1 MFSYLDHLECSV
13 CGATYPHDKPI
24 RTCTACNKVLLARYD
39 LQRLKRE
46 VQREA
51 VEGRQAGMWAFSE
64 LLPASRPEDIITLGE
79 GGTPLL
85 HAQRLGESL
94 GMPSLYI
101 KDEGLNPTGTFKAR
115 GLAAAVSKA
124 KEVGLTRLIMPSAGN
139 AAGAMAA
146 YAARGGLESHVY
158 MPQDAPDGN
167 KLECITLGSELNLVD
182 GHIGDAGV
190 LSRARAAEEG
200 MFDLSTMQEPY
211 RAEGKKTMG
220 LEIAM
225 QLGWRMPDAIIYPTG
240 GGTGII
246 GMYKGYQELLGLGWV
261 EGRLPRFIA
270 VQAEG
275 CQPVVHAYESGAEA
289 SQAWPNPHTVADGL
303 RVPHPFADY
312 LVLEAI
318 RETGG
323 TALTVSDS
331 DMVDAMREMAA
342 AEGVFACPEGAA
354 TLVASKRLLASGE
367 LDPEGTTVLL
377 NTGSAYKYLNLLGDG

>member
-1 MFSYLDHLECSV
+1 MFSYIDRLECSV
-13 CGATYPHDKPI
+13 CGARYAHDRPI
-24 RTCTACNKVLLARYD
+24 RTCAACNKVLLARYD
-39 LQRLKRE
+39 LPRLGRE
-46 VQREA
+46 VDRAA
-51 VEGRQAGMWAFSE
+51 VEGRSAGMWSFSE
-64 LLPASRPEDIITLGE
+64 LLPASTPEDVITLGE

-85 HAQRLGESL
+85 RAPRLGASL

-115 GLAAAVSKA
+115 GLSAAVSKA

-146 YAARGGLESHVY
+146 YAARGGIEAHVY

-167 KLECITLGSELNLVD
+167 KLECLALGSELNLVD

-220 LEIAM
+220 LEIAL

-246 GMYKGYQELLGLGWV
+246 GMWKGYHELLELGWV

-275 CQPVVHAYESGAEA
+275 CQPVVHAYDSGAEA
-289 SQAWPNPHTVADGL
+289 SQAWPNPHTIADGL

-312 LVLEAI
+312 MVLQAI

-323 TALTVSDS
+323 TALTVSDAE
-331 DMVDAMREMAA
+331 MVDAMKEMAS

-354 TLVASKRLLASGE
+354 TLVAARKLLAAGS

-377 NTGSAYKYLNLLGDG
+377 NTGSAYKYLGLLG

>member
-13 CGATYPHDKPI
+13 CGAEYPHDKPI
-24 RTCTACNKVLLARYD
+24 RTCTVCNKVLLARYD
-39 LQRLKRE
+39 LPRLKRE
-46 VQREA
+46 VAREA
-51 VEGRQAGMWAFSE
+51 IEGRQAGMWAFSE

-85 HAQRLGESL
+85 HAPRLGASL

-124 KEVGLTRLIMPSAGN
+124 KEVGLTQLIMPSAGN

-146 YAARGGLESHVY
+146 YAARGGLEAHVY
-158 MPQDAPDGN
+158 MPQDAPEGN
-167 KLECITLGSELNLVD
+167 KLECLTLGSELNLVD

-220 LEIAM
+220 LEIAL

-246 GMYKGYQELLGLGWV
+246 GMFKGYQELLELGWV
-261 EGRLPRFIA
+261 EGKLPRFIA

-275 CQPVVHAYESGAEA
+275 CQPVAHAWELGADTAE
-289 SQAWPNPHTVADGL
+289 AWPNPHTVADGL

-312 LVLEAI
+312 LVLQAI

-323 TALTVSDS
+323 TALTVSDPE
-331 DMVDAMREMAA
+331 MVEAMKEMAA

-354 TLVASKRLLASGE
+354 TLVAAKKLLAAGS
-367 LDPEGTTVLL
+367 LDPEGTTILL
-377 NTGSAYKYLNLLGDG
+377 NTGSAYKYLGLLG

>member
-1 MFSYLDHLECSV
+1 MFSYIDHLECSV
-13 CGATYPHDKPI
+13 CGAVYPHNKPI
-24 RTCTACNKVLLARYD
+24 RTCTACNRVLLARYD
-39 LQRLKRE
+39 LPRLKRE
-46 VQREA
+46 VDRTTI
-51 VEGRQAGMWAFSE
+51 EGRHSSMWAFSE
-64 LLPASRPEDIITLGE
+64 LLPASTPEDIITLGE

-85 HAQRLGESL
+85 HAQRLGQSL
-94 GMPSLYI
+94 GMPNLYV

-146 YAARGGLESHVY
+146 YAARGGIEAHVY
-158 MPQDAPDGN
+158 MPQDAPDAN
-167 KLECITLGSELNLVD
+167 KLECITHGSELNLVD

-220 LEIAM
+220 LEIAL
-225 QLGWRMPDAIIYPTG
+225 QLGWRMPDAILYPTG

-246 GMYKGYQELLGLGWV
+246 GMWKGFHELLELGWV
-261 EGRLPRFIA
+261 EGNLPRFIA

-275 CQPVVHAYESGAEA
+275 CQPVVHAYEEGTET
-289 SQAWPNPHTVADGL
+289 SQAWPNPHTIADGL

-312 LVLEAI
+312 LVLQAI

-323 TALTVSDS
+323 TALTVSDPE
-331 DMVDAMREMAA
+331 MVDAMKEMAA
-342 AEGVFACPEGAA
+342 SEGVFACPEGAA
-354 TLVASKRLLASGE
+354 TLVAAKKLLAAGE

-377 NTGSAYKYLNLLGDG
+377 NTGSAYKYLSLLG

>member
-1 MFSYLDHLECSV
+1 MFSYLDHLECSM
-13 CGATYPHDKPI
+13 CGAEYPHDKPI

-39 LQRLKRE
+39 LPRLKRE
-46 VQREA
+46 VAREA
-51 VEGRQAGMWAFSE
+51 IEGRQAGMWAFSE

-85 HAQRLGESL
+85 HAPRLGASL

-124 KEVGLTRLIMPSAGN
+124 KEVGLTQLIMPSAGN

-146 YAARGGLESHVY
+146 YAARGGLEAYVY
-158 MPQDAPDGN
+158 MPQDAPEGN

-225 QLGWRMPDAIIYPTG
+225 QLGWRMPEAIIYPTG

-246 GMYKGYQELLGLGWV
+246 GMWKGYLELLELGWV
-261 EGRLPRFIA
+261 EGKLPRFIA

-289 SQAWPNPHTVADGL
+289 SQAWPNPYTVADGL

-312 LVLEAI
+312 LVLQAI

-323 TALTVSDS
+323 TALTVSDAE
-331 DMVDAMREMAA
+331 MVHAMKEMAA

-354 TLVASKRLLASGE
+354 TLVAAKRLLGSGQ
-367 LDPEGTTVLL
+367 LNPEGVTVLL
-377 NTGSAYKYLNLLGDG
+377 NTGSAYKYLGLLGDV

>member
-1 MFSYLDHLECSV
+1 MFSYLEHLECSV
-13 CGATYPHDKPI
+13 CGATYPHDRPV
-24 RTCTACNKVLLARYD
+24 RTCPACNKVLLARYD
-39 LQRLKRE
+39 LQRLRRE
-46 VQREA
+46 VDRSVIQ
-51 VEGRQAGMWAFSE
+51 GRQAGMWAFSE
-64 LLPASRPEDIITLGE
+64 MLPASRPEDVITLGE

-94 GMPSLYI
+94 GMPRLYI

-115 GLAAAVSKA
+115 GLSAAVSKA

-146 YAARGGLESHVY
+146 YAARGGLEAHVY
-158 MPQDAPDGN
+158 MPQDAPEGN
-167 KLECITLGSELNLVD
+167 KLECLALGSELNLVD

-220 LEIAM
+220 LEIAL

-246 GMYKGYQELLGLGWV
+246 GMFKGYMELLELGWV
-261 EGRLPRFIA
+261 EGNLPRFIA
-270 VQAEG
+270 VQADG
-275 CQPVVHAYESGAEA
+275 CQPVVHAWDSGMEA
-289 SQAWPNPHTVADGL
+289 SQAWPDPHTVADGL

-312 LVLEAI
+312 LVLQAI

-323 TALTVSDS
+323 TALAVDDTE
-331 DMVDAMREMAA
+331 MVEAMREMAA
-342 AEGVFACPEGAA
+342 TEGVFACPEGAA
-354 TLVASKRLLASGE
+354 TLVAARKLLLAGG

-377 NTGSAYKYLNLLGDG
+377 NTGSAYKYLGLL

>member
-1 MFSYLDHLECSV
+1 MFSYIDHLECSV
-13 CGATYPHDKPI
+13 CGAVYPHNKPI
-24 RTCTACNKVLLARYD
+24 RICAACNKVLLARYD
-39 LQRLKRE
+39 LPRLKRD
-46 VQREA
+46 VDRTA
-51 VEGRQAGMWAFSE
+51 IEGRHSSMWAFSE
-64 LLPASRPEDIITLGE
+64 LLPASTPEDIITLGE

-85 HAQRLGESL
+85 HAQRLGASL
-94 GMPSLYI
+94 GMPNLYI

-146 YAARGGLESHVY
+146 YAARGGIEAHVY
-158 MPQDAPDGN
+158 MPQDAPDAN
-167 KLECITLGSELNLVD
+167 KLECTTHGSELNLVD

-220 LEIAM
+220 LEIAL
-225 QLGWRMPDAIIYPTG
+225 QLGWRMPDAILYPTG

-246 GMYKGYQELLGLGWV
+246 GMWKGFHELLELGWV
-261 EGRLPRFIA
+261 EGNLPRFIA

-275 CQPVVHAYESGAEA
+275 CQPVVHAYEAGTDT
-289 SQAWPNPHTVADGL
+289 SQAWPNPHTIADGL

-312 LVLEAI
+312 LVLQAI

-323 TALTVSDS
+323 TALTVSDPE
-331 DMVDAMREMAA
+331 MVDAMKEIAA
-342 AEGVFACPEGAA
+342 AEGVFACPEGSA
-354 TLVASKRLLASGE
+354 TLVAAKSMLAAGE

-377 NTGSAYKYLNLLGDG
+377 NTGSAYKYLSLLD

>member
-13 CGATYPHDKPI
+13 CGATYPHDRPI
-24 RTCTACNKVLLARYD
+24 RICLACNKVLLARYD
-39 LQRLKRE
+39 LPRLKRE
-46 VQREA
+46 VDRA
-51 VEGRQAGMWAFSE
+51 SIEGRQDGMWAFSE
-64 LLPASRPEDIITLGE
+64 LLPASRPEDVITLGE

-85 HAQRLGESL
+85 HAQRLGEEL

-167 KLECITLGSELNLVD
+167 KKECVTLGSSLNLVD

-190 LSRARAAEEG
+190 LSRARAAAEG

-246 GMYKGYQELLGLGWV
+246 GMYKGYQELLELGWV
-261 EGRLPRFIA
+261 EGTLPRFIA

-275 CQPVVHAYESGAEA
+275 CQPIVEAFRLGSDA
-289 SQAWPNPHTVADGL
+289 SQSWPEPHTVADGL

-312 LVLEAI
+312 LVLQAI
-318 RETGG
+318 RGTGG
-323 TALTVSDS
+323 TAVTVKDEE
-331 DMVDAMREMAA
+331 MVSAMREMAS

-354 TLVASKRLLASGE
+354 TLVAAKQLLSSGQLGHE
-367 LDPEGTTVLL
+367 ATTVLL
-377 NTGSAYKYLNLLGDG
+377 NTGSAYKYLGLLSDH

>member
-1 MFSYLDHLECSV
+1 MFSYLEHLECSV
-13 CGATYPHDKPI
+13 CGATYPHDRPV
-24 RTCTACNKVLLARYD
+24 RTCPACNKVLLARYD
-39 LQRLKRE
+39 LQRLRRE
-46 VQREA
+46 VDRSVIQ
-51 VEGRQAGMWAFSE
+51 GRQAGMWAFSE
-64 LLPASRPEDIITLGE
+64 MLPASRPEDVITLGE

-94 GMPSLYI
+94 GMPRLYI

-115 GLAAAVSKA
+115 GLSAAVSKA

-146 YAARGGLESHVY
+146 YAARGGLEAHVY
-158 MPQDAPDGN
+158 MPQDAPEGN
-167 KLECITLGSELNLVD
+167 KLECLALGSELNLVD

-220 LEIAM
+220 LEIAL

-246 GMYKGYQELLGLGWV
+246 GMFKGYMELLELGWV
-261 EGRLPRFIA
+261 EGNLPRFIA
-270 VQAEG
+270 VQADG
-275 CQPVVHAYESGAEA
+275 CQPVVHAWDSGMEA
-289 SQAWPNPHTVADGL
+289 SQAWPDPHTVADGL

-312 LVLEAI
+312 LVLQAI

-323 TALTVSDS
+323 TALAVDDTE
-331 DMVDAMREMAA
+331 MVEAMREMAA
-342 AEGVFACPEGAA
+342 TEGVFACPEGAA
-354 TLVASKRLLASGE
+354 TLVAARKLLLAGG

-377 NTGSAYKYLNLLGDG
+377 NTGSAYKCLGLL

>member
-1 MFSYLDHLECSV
+1 M
-13 CGATYPHDKPI
+13 GRRIPTNKPI

-246 GMYKGYQELLGLGWV
+246 GMYKGYQELLELGWV

-323 TALTVSDS
+323 TALTVADS

-377 NTGSAYKYLNLLGDG
+377 NTGSAYKYLNLLADG